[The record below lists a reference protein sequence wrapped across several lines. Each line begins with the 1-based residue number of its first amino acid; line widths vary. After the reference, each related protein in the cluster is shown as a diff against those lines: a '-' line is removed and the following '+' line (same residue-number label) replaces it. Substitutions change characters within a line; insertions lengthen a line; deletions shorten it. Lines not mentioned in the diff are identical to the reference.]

1 MADFV
6 TRLADVVRVPAPVRE
21 QVVVQDFV
29 LLQSRFLE
37 NLCRQTGG
45 MQLRL
50 SLDSEPLRVSMDI
63 ALMEQVL
70 INVVKNA
77 CESSAAGSE
86 VEVAVTAR
94 PASLMVTDHGKGIS
108 AQEEEQLFTPFHSTT
123 TLLSP
128 PLNFLCSP
136 E

>member
-1 MADFV
+1 
-6 TRLADVVRVPAPVRE
+6 
-21 QVVVQDFV
+21 
-29 LLQSRFLE
+29 
-37 NLCRQTGG
+37 

-50 SLDSEPLRVSMDI
+50 SLDSEPLRVSMDT

-108 AQEEEQLFTPFHSTT
+108 AQEEEQLFTPFHSTKPT
-123 TLLSP
+123 GQGIGLMLVQEVLSRNGFPYTLHTEDDGATV
-128 PLNFLCSP
+128 FRIDFR
-136 E
+136 